1 MVVLIFRISSSLI
14 HSYMIK
20 ELLTRNLK
28 QALTKIYGDIED
40 LEEIIEKFIFFE
52 RQLALIIG

>member
-1 MVVLIFRISSSLI
+1 
-14 HSYMIK
+14 MIK